1 MKANL
6 LLGLAILAGL
16 FTIPTRSSAQDDSY
30 EYVQFVNA
38 TDKTVEITYWNPRD
52 DGDPYIWNV
61 EAGKT
66 LDFSD
71 KEGKKLRVGIYSSQ
85 ISVNKGPA
93 RAIVSVSDKNADNS
107 MNVVTWTETGYKKED
122 KPVP

>member
-1 MKANL
+1 MKANP
-6 LLGLAILAGL
+6 LLGLAILTGL
-16 FTIPTRSSAQDDSY
+16 FTTPTRSSAQDDSY
-30 EYVQFVNA
+30 ENVQFVNA

-52 DGDPYIWNV
+52 DGDPFIWNV

-93 RAIVSVSDKNADNS
+93 KAIVSVSDKSADNS
-107 MNVVTWTETGYKKED
+107 MTVITWTETGYKNED